1 MMIINTLNSIY
12 LFAIWIIVGA
22 TTGIFLGW
30 WQWISIRKLGNEN
43 TDKIVNKLYIILAI
57 RVLLVSGISFVAFLQ
72 GLRFGLSFLG
82 AFFISRWC
90 WTYFTINK
98 NKNIKE

>member
-1 MMIINTLNSIY
+1 M
-12 LFAIWIIVGA
+12 GA
-22 TTGIFLGW
+22 ATGIFLGW
-30 WQWISIRKLGNEN
+30 WQWISIRNLGKEN
-43 TDKIVNKLYIILAI
+43 TNKVVNKLYVILAL
-57 RVLLVSGISFVAFLQ
+57 RVVLVSGISFVAFLQ

-82 AFFISRWC
+82 AFFIGRWC